1 MYSNFIEKYSD
12 LKRAYVNLMKDS
24 KRIYEENDNMERKYN
39 EMRGLYDEISLKL
52 AKAIIK
58 INRLES
64 ENKELKINLEKI
76 VEVKCPLCEFNL
88 NKMNG
93 WRLEKMKNYFRYHR
107 VLKNLCQK
115 LFESIIHI

>member
-1 MYSNFIEKYSD
+1 ME
-12 LKRAYVNLMKDS
+12 
-24 KRIYEENDNMERKYN
+24 DNKVLE
-39 EMRGLYDEISLKL
+39 YDEVSLKL

-93 WRLEKMKNYFRYHR
+93 WKLED
-107 VLKNLCQK
+107 L
-115 LFESIIHI
+115 

>member
-1 MYSNFIEKYSD
+1 MYDNFTDKYSD

-24 KRIYEENDNMERKYN
+24 KRIYGE
-39 EMRGLYDEISLKL
+39 YDEISLKL

-58 INRLES
+58 INRLER

-76 VEVKCPLCEFNL
+76 VEEKCPLCEFNL

-93 WRLEKMKNYFRYHR
+93 WRLED
-107 VLKNLCQK
+107 L
-115 LFESIIHI
+115 

>member
-1 MYSNFIEKYSD
+1 ME
-12 LKRAYVNLMKDS
+12 
-24 KRIYEENDNMERKYN
+24 DNEVL
-39 EMRGLYDEISLKL
+39 EYDKVSLKL

-93 WRLEKMKNYFRYHR
+93 WKLED
-107 VLKNLCQK
+107 L
-115 LFESIIHI
+115 